1 LAIAPT
7 FPMTLSHVFSQSISS
22 TISKLTSASFLA
34 FKLILTEIFRFEE
47 TPLIVFTITS
57 VLFPAFSI
65 SDSVCSSTWNNT
77 ARSSE
82 FSGTVTPPI
91 FTAQEIVTVTEGMNA
106 LGRLDGVSLGMLLG
120 IADGNVLGVTLG
132 TSDGDRLGIIDGC
145 IFGTLLG
152 IADGAILGIAFGTLD
167 GKVVGSFDGFLDGC
181 CDGCIDG
188 SCVGF

>member
-1 LAIAPT
+1 MAIVPT
-7 FPMTLSHVFSQSISS
+7 FPMTLSHVFSQLISS

-34 FKLILTEIFRFEE
+34 LKLILAEIFRFEE
-47 TPLIVFTITS
+47 TPLMVFTITS

-91 FTAQEIVTVTEGMNA
+91 FTAQEIVTSTEGINA

-132 TSDGDRLGIIDGC
+132 TSLDGIELGIILGIAVGRLLGVELGADEGNALGMRDGPTV
-145 IFGTLLG
+145 GMTVG
-152 IADGAILGIAFGTLD
+152 IADG
-167 GKVVGSFDGFLDGC
+167 
-181 CDGCIDG
+181 
-188 SCVGF
+188 